1 MTNNKTDVWQSAAQ
15 AIVNAGRIPIIISDT
30 LIQLLQELM
39 TEEQADFLQIFMEKP
54 SLNIDE
60 IKQRTKLS
68 ENDLDK
74 MLDSLMYGGI
84 VVGTSSRST
93 GIMVY
98 RLLGPFPGLFEY
110 TNLRGETGEK
120 QKKLAVLFETL
131 FDEMRNFTQAHYDD
145 YVNIAKDFPPVVRI
159 IPVEEEVAI
168 DGSDK
173 IMPFEEV
180 SKIIDKFDYIALAH
194 CYCRHSKDLID
205 EPCEVTNERLNC
217 ILLGKSAQFAAEFKF
232 GNLVSKDEAKQVLE
246 KASDEGLVHK
256 AFHIHLNTDLDE
268 EAICN
273 CCKCCCGP
281 FQMYY
286 RGAASYHC
294 HTNYLAKVNEDRCS
308 ACEQCIDMCPM
319 ETVEMKDDTAH
330 VLQQHCI
337 GCGVCA
343 HHCPEDAIELQR
355 IGTRKVYL
363 PPKRFTV

>member
-1 MTNNKTDVWQSAAQ
+1 MTNNKKDIWKTAAQ
-15 AIVNAGRIPIIISDT
+15 AIVNAGRIPIVISHT

-39 TEEQADFLQIFMEKP
+39 TEEQANFLKVFMEKP
-54 SLNIDE
+54 SLNMNE
-60 IKQRTKLS
+60 IKKKTGLP
-68 ENDLDK
+68 ENDLEE
-74 MLDSLMYGGI
+74 MLSSLMVGGI

-110 TNLRGETGEK
+110 TNLRGETDEK
-120 QKKLAVLFETL
+120 HKKLARLFKAL
-131 FDEMRNFTQAHYDD
+131 FKEMTNFTQEHYDD

-159 IPVEEEVAI
+159 IPVEEEVAV
-168 DGSDK
+168 DSGDK
-173 IMPFEEV
+173 IMPYEEV
-180 SKIIDKFDYIALAH
+180 SKIVDKYDHIALAH
-194 CYCRHSKDLID
+194 CYCRHSKDLIN
-205 EPCEVTNERLNC
+205 EPCKVTDERLNC
-217 ILLGKSAQFAAEFKF
+217 ILLGKSAQFAADYKF
-232 GNLVSKDEAKQVLE
+232 GNLVSKDKVKQILE

-294 HTNYLAKVNEDRCS
+294 HTNYLAKINTDMCS

-319 ETVEMKDDTAH
+319 ETIEMKDGTAH
-330 VLQQHCI
+330 VLEQHCI

-355 IGTRKVYL
+355 TETRRVFI
-363 PPKRFTV
+363 PPKRVTV